1 MLSLLSYTT
10 TFAANDLSHSLQLA
24 FLNHSSSCLHN
35 LILPHHSSCLHTC
48 LNCLHCCRLQ
58 AGHAILLSVVA
69 VHAFCRLKAVH
80 DILSVRGRTHRQI
93 HTCSFHL
100 SLHLFHLLLHFCL
113 NRQSLHTIAVGYRPN
128 TPLESLLWLL
138 AVGYS
143 IIFKLDSLC
152 CRLKAEHAVD
162 FFVFSSSNYILINRS
177 HVACFN
183 HFHSVSGQRHRTLFI
198 NRLLRHHSHSVVGS
212 SQSVLLAHLSSNA

>member
-1 MLSLLSYTT
+1 MILL
-10 TFAANDLSHSLQLA
+10 
-24 FLNHSSSCLHN
+24 
-35 LILPHHSSCLHTC
+35 HHSSCLHTC
-48 LNCLHCCRLQ
+48 LNCLHCCQLQ

-128 TPLESLLWLL
+128 TPYCLSVRGRTRHTSFFFSYYTVESAVQLLHQ
-138 AVGYS
+138 
-143 IIFKLDSLC
+143 FKVVHTFKVDSLC
-152 CRLKAEHAVD
+152 CRLKAEHAVLQ
-162 FFVFSSSNYILINRS
+162 FLVFVVTHIS
-177 HVACFN
+177 AC
-183 HFHSVSGQRHRTLFI
+183 
-198 NRLLRHHSHSVVGS
+198 
-212 SQSVLLAHLSSNA
+212 HL